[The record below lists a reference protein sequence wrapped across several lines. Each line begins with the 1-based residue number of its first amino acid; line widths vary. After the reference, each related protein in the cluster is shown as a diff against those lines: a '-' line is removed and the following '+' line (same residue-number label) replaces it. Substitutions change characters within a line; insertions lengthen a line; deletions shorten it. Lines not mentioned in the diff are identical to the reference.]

1 MEIVLL
7 VGVAAF
13 VAYYFLVY
21 KKQPEK
27 KVEDATYKLEAPAA
41 PVAPVQLEVAEKAAN
56 NQVEAAVPVVT
67 APAKKRVTKP
77 KVVTKKAE
85 PKPKPKTRT
94 ASKTTKIQ
102 RTK

>member
-13 VAYYFLVY
+13 IAYYFLVY
-21 KKQPEK
+21 KKEPAK
-27 KVEDATYKLEAPAA
+27 KVEDVPYKLEAPAEPT
-41 PVAPVQLEVAEKAAN
+41 PVTEKSAN
-56 NQVEAAVPVVT
+56 GSVEAVAKP
-67 APAKKRVTKP
+67 APAKKRVAKP
-77 KVVTKKAE
+77 KVVAKKAE
-85 PKPKPKTRT
+85 SKPKAKP